1 MFISPALAHGSSG
14 AASGG
19 GFGPLILLAI
29 AIVVVLVFVG
39 EANPPPVC
47 SSAHHVDQC
56 SACPSG

>member
-14 AASGG
+14 ATSGG

-39 EANPPPVC
+39 EAKWRR
-47 SSAHHVDQC
+47 HKLKRDD
-56 SACPSG
+56 